1 MARGHTHPRAAV
13 LHPLTVLHPVA
24 VLHPLTVPHTS
35 CQVADAIMRVY
46 STRTSGSFVQRK
58 GASIV
63 WNHQHADP
71 EFGTMQARELQYHLQ
86 GVLAA
91 FAVVVRAGKGYVE
104 ACPKGIN
111 KGVMAERIIELEQAD
126 DARPYPPLF
135 TCPLS
140 SHLLRSLP
148 PPSPQKEHRRVFPL
162 ALLQPH
168 LS

>member
-1 MARGHTHPRAAV
+1 
-13 LHPLTVLHPVA
+13 
-24 VLHPLTVPHTS
+24 
-35 CQVADAIMRVY
+35 MRVY

-58 GASIV
+58 GASIS
-63 WNHQHADP
+63 WNHQYADP

-126 DARPYPPLF
+126 DAHPYPPLTF
-135 TCPLS
+135 PLS
-140 SHLLRSLP
+140 LHRLLSLP
-148 PPSPQKEHRRVFPL
+148 SPLTAEGTQKGVPIFLTTPCLLARAYTP
-162 ALLQPH
+162 ALLTPTPYSPPTAPH
-168 LS
+168 TNLE

>member
-1 MARGHTHPRAAV
+1 
-13 LHPLTVLHPVA
+13 
-24 VLHPLTVPHTS
+24 
-35 CQVADAIMRVY
+35 MRVY

-58 GASIV
+58 GASIS
-63 WNHQHADP
+63 WNHQYADP

-126 DARPYPPLF
+126 DAHPYPPPH
-135 TCPLS
+135 TRTPPS
-140 SHLLRSLP
+140 RSRSLCTACFP
-148 PPSPQKEHRRVFPL
+148 SLPPSPQKERRRVSPFSLQPRVSSL
-162 ALLQPH
+162 ALTPL